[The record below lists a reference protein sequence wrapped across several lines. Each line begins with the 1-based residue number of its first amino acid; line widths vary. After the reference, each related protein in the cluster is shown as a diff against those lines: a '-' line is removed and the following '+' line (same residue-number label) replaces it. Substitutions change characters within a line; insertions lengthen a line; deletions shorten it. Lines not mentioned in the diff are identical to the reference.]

1 MLTMC
6 IFTMGFAQNEAA
18 NWFFG
23 NQAGLSFNFGYPIP
37 ELGALIDTPEG
48 CSTISDK
55 LGNLQFY
62 SDGITVWNRNNTI
75 MQNGTNLL
83 GDKSSTQSALIIPK
97 PNDENIYY
105 IFTVDDRGG
114 PDGLR
119 YSEVN
124 MSLDNGLGAVTNI
137 KNVLLANPVTEKITA
152 IESSDGRS
160 IWVISHKWNS
170 NEFISF
176 LVSDT
181 GVNTTAVRS
190 AVGSF
195 HQGNINNSIGYLKA
209 SPNREK
215 IASVKSYENNETQIF
230 DFDASTGLLSN
241 PITIS
246 NYSSTDL
253 GPYGCEFSPDSNL
266 LYVSEIDRVNSVS
279 KIHQYDITLPN
290 QVAIVNSDI
299 IIAQEANKQFGALQ
313 QAIDGRIYVAVKD
326 AQYLAVISDPNTPG
340 LSANFDLN
348 NVFLGGN
355 TSQFGLPPFIQSYFF
370 ATNIFKN
377 TCFGD
382 NTEFSINT
390 STVID
395 AISWN
400 FGDPASGNDNTS
412 TDLNPTHIFTNPGDY
427 IVTIT
432 IETEGDTQIIY
443 RTLTISEQPNSVIF
457 DQLINC
463 EADMGPTSFN
473 LVSSIPDDIAM
484 NPNIGITFYENLTD
498 AENRLN
504 AINGVTRYEST
515 LNSQIIYVRLQNIF
529 SVDCYSISELELITI
544 SSPIIEETE
553 AIFFCENSEDSSV
566 TIDVGSLEGA
576 LSDYNFLWLESMET
590 TPEITVQNQG
600 NYTVRITPTNTITID
615 NPDGCF
621 AERVVSVSSSSIA
634 TITNIS
640 VFNESNIT
648 VLNSGTGDY
657 EYAVDNI
664 DGPYQDSSS
673 FSNLEP
679 GVHTIFVRDKN
690 ECGIAQD
697 NFAIIGFPKVFTPNG
712 DGDNDLWQ
720 VQGLSSQ
727 FQPKSKVYIF
737 NRYGKLLK
745 QIQPTGTGWDGTFN
759 GVPVSSGGYW
769 FSVTLE
775 DGTIYKGHFSL
786 LR

>member
-1 MLTMC
+1 
-6 IFTMGFAQNEAA
+6 
-18 NWFFG
+18 
-23 NQAGLSFNFGYPIP
+23 
-37 ELGALIDTPEG
+37 
-48 CSTISDK
+48 
-55 LGNLQFY
+55 
-62 SDGITVWNRNNTI
+62 
-75 MQNGTNLL
+75 
-83 GDKSSTQSALIIPK
+83 
-97 PNDENIYY
+97 
-105 IFTVDDRGG
+105 
-114 PDGLR
+114 
-119 YSEVN
+119 
-124 MSLDNGLGAVTNI
+124 
-137 KNVLLANPVTEKITA
+137 
-152 IESSDGRS
+152 
-160 IWVISHKWNS
+160 
-170 NEFISF
+170 
-176 LVSDT
+176 
-181 GVNTTAVRS
+181 
-190 AVGSF
+190 
-195 HQGNINNSIGYLKA
+195 
-209 SPNREK
+209 
-215 IASVKSYENNETQIF
+215 
-230 DFDASTGLLSN
+230 
-241 PITIS
+241 
-246 NYSSTDL
+246 
-253 GPYGCEFSPDSNL
+253 
-266 LYVSEIDRVNSVS
+266 
-279 KIHQYDITLPN
+279 
-290 QVAIVNSDI
+290 
-299 IIAQEANKQFGALQ
+299 
-313 QAIDGRIYVAVKD
+313 
-326 AQYLAVISDPNTPG
+326 
-340 LSANFDLN
+340 
-348 NVFLGGN
+348 
-355 TSQFGLPPFIQSYFF
+355 
-370 ATNIFKN
+370 
-377 TCFGD
+377 
-382 NTEFSINT
+382 
-390 STVID
+390 
-395 AISWN
+395 
-400 FGDPASGNDNTS
+400 
-412 TDLNPTHIFTNPGDY
+412 
-427 IVTIT
+427 
-432 IETEGDTQIIY
+432 
-443 RTLTISEQPNSVIF
+443 
-457 DQLINC
+457 
-463 EADMGPTSFN
+463 
-473 LVSSIPDDIAM
+473 M

-712 DGDNDLWQ
+712 DGDNDVWQ